1 MSNLVNALVFAEYTE
16 ALAKA
21 EGLIVI
27 SMGRLTVVDLE
38 ALRDE
43 LRREKV
49 KLRMVRNSL
58 IRRVLAERG
67 FELPFEALAG
77 NSGVAMGSLEGLI
90 HAAKAFTSPK
100 IRKAGKLVVRGAIF
114 DGQVLSAKDALALA
128 DLPDK
133 RTLRARLLSCIQG
146 PVQGLVTTLNGL
158 PSGVARVLQAHID
171 QAHIDQASV
180 AEPAA
185 PTETSTDTPTDT
197 PGAA

>member
-1 MSNLVNALVFAEYTE
+1 MSNLVNRLVFAEYTE
-16 ALAKA
+16 AFAKA

-43 LRREKV
+43 LRKERV

-77 NSGVAMGSLEGLI
+77 NTGVAMGSLEGLI
-90 HAAKAFTSPK
+90 HAAKAFTTPK
-100 IRKAGKLVVRGAIF
+100 IKKAGKLVVRGAIF
-114 DGQVLSAKDALALA
+114 DGQLLSAKDALALA

-133 RTLRARLLSCIQG
+133 RTLRAKLLTCIQG

-158 PSGVARVLQAHID
+158 PCGVARVLQAHAD
-171 QAHIDQASV
+171 QLSQAQPAQ
-180 AEPAA
+180 AEAA
-185 PTETSTDTPTDT
+185 AGEPTPSA
-197 PGAA
+197 G